1 MNSTKVGVIWYNLC
15 QYFFSYKSADDLSLA
30 DTYKLHCLLRLQCQ
44 SQGSFFE
51 EIFRSLI
58 NSKKG

>member
-1 MNSTKVGVIWYNLC
+1 MPV
-15 QYFFSYKSADDLSLA
+15 FFPNKSADDLSFESS
-30 DTYKLHCLLRLQCQ
+30 DTYELHCLLRLQCQ

-58 NSKKG
+58 NSKKVSRTSQG

>member
-15 QYFFSYKSADDLSLA
+15 QYFFYPYKSADDLSLA
-30 DTYKLHCLLRLQCQ
+30 DTYKLHCLLWLQCQ

-51 EIFRSLI
+51 EIFRSQ
-58 NSKKG
+58 